1 MSLSRPHPM
10 WSSASSS
17 YQVNKLVTVSRMLS
31 GRYRCGSLLRHF
43 SPSCSGVCELCGLE
57 LEDLAHILVP
67 RCPCLQERRELLIS
81 YGRDR
86 LAESPVASSIFEHI
100 LASQDS
106 DILVQFLLDPSA
118 VPEIIAATQ
127 NNPTILPMIF
137 RVTATWCYS
146 LHRARLKLLGMW
158 T

>member
-1 MSLSRPHPM
+1 MANQIACPLCHFELFKIFQASIHVSQPSPPNVVFHGLQLSGQQDSH
-10 WSSASSS
+10 SF
-17 YQVNKLVTVSRMLS
+17 QNT
-31 GRYRCGSLLRHF
+31 GRYRCGSLLRYF
-43 SPSCSGVCELCGLE
+43 SPSCSGVCELCGLK

-106 DILVQFLLDPSA
+106 DNLVQFLLDPSA
-118 VPEIIAATQ
+118 VPEIFKLNVRYKQ
-127 NNPTILPMIF
+127 F
-137 RVTATWCYS
+137 RF
-146 LHRARLKLLGMW
+146 RN
-158 T
+158 